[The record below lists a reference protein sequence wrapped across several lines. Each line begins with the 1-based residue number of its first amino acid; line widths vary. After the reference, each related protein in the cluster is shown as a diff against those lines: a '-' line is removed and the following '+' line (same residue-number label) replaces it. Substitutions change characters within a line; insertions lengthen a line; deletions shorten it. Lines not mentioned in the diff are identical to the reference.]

1 MDGADYGVLAPTWA
15 GTAAAALASDAAFVQ
30 AMLDVEA
37 GWVQVQADA
46 GLCSVQD
53 AQAVRE
59 VASADRYDLAL
70 LASKTPDGAN
80 ALIPLLGMMRDLL
93 HHDGAAKTA
102 SAALHRGATSQD
114 IIDTAL
120 MLVLSK
126 TVTLTLAD
134 LRSTA
139 GGLAALARAHR
150 GTVCIARSLTQ
161 HALPT

>member
-1 MDGADYGVLAPTWA
+1 MDGADYGVLAPAWA
-15 GTAAAALASDAAFVQ
+15 GTAAAALASDASFVQ
-30 AMLDVEA
+30 AMLDAEA

-59 VASADRYDLAL
+59 VASVDRYDLAL
-70 LASKTPDGAN
+70 LASRTPDGAN

-93 HHDGAAKTA
+93 KHDGAAATA
-102 SAALHRGATSQD
+102 GTALHRGATSQD

-126 TVTLTLAD
+126 TLTLTLAD

-139 GGLAALARAHR
+139 GGLAALAQAHR

-161 HALPT
+161 HALP